1 MGYNSGPVA
10 AELAGLKVA
19 NVGQQ
24 QQQQQR
30 AQWVTTVVQ

>member
-24 QQQQQR
+24 QQQQR

>member
-10 AELAGLKVA
+10 AGLAGLKVA

-24 QQQQQR
+24 QQR

>member
-24 QQQQQR
+24 QQQR